1 MYKMIVQMLEDG
13 MTVHQ
18 IAAELDIA
26 VRQVKEI
33 EDDFYQF
40 V

>member
-18 IAAELDIA
+18 IATELDIA

-33 EDDFYQF
+33 EADFYEF